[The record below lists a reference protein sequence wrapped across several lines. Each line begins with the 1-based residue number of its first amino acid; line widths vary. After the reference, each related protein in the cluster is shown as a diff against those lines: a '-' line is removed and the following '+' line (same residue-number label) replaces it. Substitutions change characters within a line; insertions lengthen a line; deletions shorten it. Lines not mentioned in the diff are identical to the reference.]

1 MISKKRGL
9 AVKIKKSDIFK
20 KIIFCLK
27 KEFGEELSSII
38 LFGSYAKG
46 KENMYSDFDV
56 LAVTKTSSGD
66 WRKKDR
72 LAVEVESQLNYP
84 LDLVL
89 LTSDELHRAALNLSP
104 LLLSIFENRYKL
116 LYGPDLIKKEKKNLH
131 TQFKIKK
138 ISPFGWEF
146 KKVAA

>member
-1 MISKKRGL
+1 MKRKRRL
-9 AVKIKKSDIFK
+9 AVKMKKSDIFK

-27 KEFGEELSSII
+27 KELGEELASII

-46 KENMYSDFDV
+46 KEKETSDFDI
-56 LAVTKTSSGD
+56 LAITNTSFAD
-66 WRKKDR
+66 WRGKDR
-72 LAVEVESQLNYP
+72 LAVEIESQVEHP
-84 LDLVL
+84 LDLIL
-89 LTSDELHRAALNLSP
+89 LTPEEFHQAALNLSP
-104 LLLSIFENRYKL
+104 LLLSIFEGPYKI
-116 LYGPDLIKKEKKNLH
+116 LYGSDLIKKEKKNLH